1 MDRENLEESKIS
13 HKLQESGQLEIL
25 PRTDESPSFQQP
37 PKPPS
42 SDLGAP
48 PSERFSVGAQDLDPF
63 RMNKGEDD
71 DGGGMYMGPSH
82 PIFHDVTP
90 RMPSSSSAAPFA
102 TLPP

>member
-1 MDRENLEESKIS
+1 MDTKNLEESKIS
-13 HKLQESGQLEIL
+13 HKLQESGQIEVL
-25 PRTDESPSFQQP
+25 PRTDEPPSSQQP

-42 SDLGAP
+42 SGLEGP
-48 PSERFSVGAQDLDPF
+48 PSERFRIGKQDLDPF
-63 RMNKGEDD
+63 SMNQREDD

-90 RMPSSSSAAPFA
+90 RMPSSSSAPFA